1 MKNIQLDNFDQ
12 QNGVRIVAEAMKQ
25 PCIAICDNAGLS
37 GVLIANQL
45 LEQSNV
51 NLGIDAQT
59 GEKVDMFKAGIIDP
73 TKVVRTALVGAVR
86 VSSLM
91 LTTEAMVVDE
101 DKKEEKGKTKSPYG
115 MNNEDDEY

>member
-1 MKNIQLDNFDQ
+1 MKT
-12 QNGVRIVAEAMKQ
+12 
-25 PCIAICDNAGLS
+25 PTIAICDNAGLS

-45 LEQSNV
+45 LEQHNE

-59 GEKVDMFKAGIIDP
+59 GNKVDMITEGIIDP

-101 DKKEEKGKTKSPYG
+101 TKPDDKKQKGGASGVPQL
-115 MNNEDDEY
+115 EDDMDY